1 MDRGEK
7 HCTLIMPFSSHK
19 TSKEGDVMISTRLAP
34 LYYKTS
40 QDPFLFNL
48 TPMEHQQKTL
58 KAVEDAM
65 RDKRT
70 LAIINASVTGS
81 GKTLANYAYSLLHS
95 PTPTIGVYPTNELI
109 RDQERTLSERGVT
122 GMMRIDSVEL
132 DLWQQR
138 IQARAHAQVLNAIMG
153 NWTEDYPIILTNPD
167 ILYLLTYNVYAYHHA
182 FLAYKDRVLQN
193 IINNYPIIVFDEFHS
208 YNIKQEANA
217 AFIAATIARLAPDKP
232 HIFIFSSATPDLSRL
247 EGYLRRAGIDLCPV
261 HTSPSATGEL
271 VCEPV
276 DIEIIPAD
284 LAHWQGYEKMVEE
297 FGRILDFID
306 RYPMSK
312 GVFILDGVYEAKLLA
327 QELAQRFG
335 QDQVGELHGY
345 LDADARRGALECRFT
360 VGTTTIDV
368 GVDFTDKQAKDFI
381 VFEARTAEQFMQ
393 RLGRIGRQRRTLQ
406 SIPNYALA
414 LVPEYVHNALME
426 KYASLL
432 QSKECSRE
440 HFSAAIRDAYTAS
453 NLFTGYLTKYAPL
466 EATAAANRIMKL
478 FPSDVQQDYSDRLKK
493 TVLDL
498 FPRKDGSPFLYD
510 SLSRRQWYVWKCF
523 GESDGGKSWNIEGKV
538 IKRET
543 VFFPDLEQFRGSSD
557 LTCAIYDHLDEKR
570 DFFPFKIY
578 RLPFVAR
585 RTRFKEI
592 PQEAFL
598 THLERFKAIVPDKVE
613 QFKRALKKEEDR
625 LLNYVVVDELVDGKP
640 QQLSFE
646 LDWGE
651 VEDYTEQLQ
660 RFESLRMR
668 LDAPPPCSI
677 EKAND
682 AIEAISN
689 AKNGWL
695 GWVSEQSPWDLQRL
709 HKLPPLFEL
718 FPLSVRG
725 AGGGLIGDKDKPWSL
740 ALGMSAIFMD
750 SLPLFR
756 RKSERAMF
764 A

>member
-1 MDRGEK
+1 M
-7 HCTLIMPFSSHK
+7 LVMPFSLQQNFK
-19 TSKEGDVMISTRLAP
+19 KGDVMISTHLAS

-40 QDPFLFNL
+40 QSPFLFNL
-48 TPMEHQQKTL
+48 IPMEHQQKTL
-58 KAVEDAM
+58 EAVERAM
-65 RDKRT
+65 HDKRT

-95 PTPTIGVYPTNELI
+95 PMPTIGVYPTNELI
-109 RDQERTLSERGVT
+109 RDQERTLNERGVT

-132 DLWQQR
+132 DVWQQR
-138 IQARAHAQVLNAIMG
+138 IQARTHVQVLNAIMG
-153 NWTEDYPIILTNPD
+153 NWPEEYPIILTNPD
-167 ILYLLTYNVYAYHHA
+167 ILYLLIYNVYAYHHA
-182 FLAYKDRVLQN
+182 FLAYKDRVLQS

-217 AFIAATIARLAPDKP
+217 AFIAATITRLAPDKP
-232 HIFIFSSATPDLSRL
+232 HIFIFSSATSDLNRL
-247 EGYLRRAGIDLCPV
+247 EGYLQRAGIERCSV
-261 HTSPSATGEL
+261 HTPPAASGEL

-276 DIEIIPAD
+276 SVEILPAD
-284 LAHWQGYEKMVEE
+284 LAHWQGYETMVRE

-306 RYPMSK
+306 RYPESK

-327 QELAQRFG
+327 QELAQHFG

-345 LDADARRGALECRFT
+345 LDADARRGTLERRFT

-368 GVDFTDKQAKDFI
+368 GVDFTGKQAKDFI
-381 VFEARTAEQFMQ
+381 VFESRTAEQFMQ
-393 RLGRIGRQRRTLQ
+393 RLGRIGRQRRKQ
-406 SIPNYALA
+406 QDVPNYALA

-440 HFSAAIRDAYTAS
+440 DFSAAIRDSYTAP

-466 EATAAANRIMKL
+466 EAAAAANRIMKL
-478 FPSDVQQDYSDRLKK
+478 FPSDVQQDFSNRLKR

-498 FPRKDGSPFLYD
+498 FPRKDGSHFLYD

-523 GESDGGKSWNIEGKV
+523 GESEEKSWNINGKI

-543 VFFPDLEQFRGSSD
+543 IFFPDLEQFRGSSN
-557 LTCAIYDHLDEKR
+557 LACAIYDRLDER
-570 DFFPFKIY
+570 RAFFPFKIY
-578 RLPFVAR
+578 HLPFVAR
-585 RTRFKEI
+585 RTQFREI
-592 PQEAFL
+592 SQEAFL
-598 THLERFKAIVPDKVE
+598 AHLERFKAIAPGKVG
-613 QFKRALKKEEDR
+613 QFQKTLKKEEDR
-625 LLNYVVVDELVDGKP
+625 LLSYVVVDELVDGKP

-660 RFESLRMR
+660 RFASLRVR
-668 LDAPPPCSI
+668 LDAPPPCSV
-677 EKAND
+677 ERANE
-682 AIEAISN
+682 AIEAISD

-695 GWVSEQSPWDLQRL
+695 GWVSEQSPWDLQRI

-718 FPLSVRG
+718 FPLYVRG

-750 SLPLFR
+750 SLPLFK
-756 RKSERAMF
+756 RKNERALF

>member
-1 MDRGEK
+1 
-7 HCTLIMPFSSHK
+7 
-19 TSKEGDVMISTRLAP
+19 MISTHLAP

-40 QDPFLFNL
+40 QAPFLFNL
-48 TPMEHQQKTL
+48 TPKEHQQKTL
-58 KAVEDAM
+58 EAVECAM

-81 GKTLANYAYSLLHS
+81 GKTLANYAYSLLHT

-122 GMMRIDSVEL
+122 GLMRIDSVEL
-132 DLWQQR
+132 DICQQHIEER
-138 IQARAHAQVLNAIMG
+138 THVQVLNAIMG

-167 ILYLLTYNVYAYHHA
+167 ILYLLMYNVYAYHHA
-182 FLAYKDRVLQN
+182 FLAYKDRVLLS
-193 IINNYPIIVFDEFHS
+193 IVNNYPIIVFDEFHS
-208 YNIKQEANA
+208 YNVKQEANA

-247 EGYLRRAGIDLCPV
+247 EGYLRRANIERCTV
-261 HTSPSATGEL
+261 HTPPSTSGEL

-276 DIEIIPAD
+276 NVEIIPAD
-284 LAHWQGYEKMVEE
+284 LAHWGGYETMVRE

-306 RYPMSK
+306 RYPGSK

-345 LDADARRGALECRFT
+345 LDADARRGALERRFT

-368 GVDFTDKQAKDFI
+368 GVDFTGKQAKDFI

-393 RLGRIGRQRRTLQ
+393 RLGRIGRQRRMQ
-406 SIPNYALA
+406 QNVPNYALA

-440 HFSAAIRDAYTAS
+440 DFSAAIRDAYTAS
-453 NLFTGYLTKYAPL
+453 NLFTGYLTRYAPL
-466 EATAAANRIMKL
+466 EAAAAANRIMKL
-478 FPSDVQQDYSDRLKK
+478 FASDVQQDYSDRLKK

-510 SLSRRQWYVWKCF
+510 SLSRRQWYVWECF
-523 GESDGGKSWNIEGKV
+523 GESEEKEPWNINGK
-538 IKRET
+538 IIPRKT
-543 VFFPDLEQFRGSSD
+543 TFFPDLEQFRGGSN
-557 LTCAIYDHLDEKR
+557 LACAIYDRLDEAR
-570 DFFPFKIY
+570 GFFPFKIY
-578 RLPFVAR
+578 HLPFVAR
-585 RTRFKEI
+585 RTRFREI
-592 PQEAFL
+592 SQEAFL
-598 THLERFKAIVPDKVE
+598 AHLEPFNAIASDKVK
-613 QFKRALKKEEDR
+613 QFQKTLKKEEDR

-660 RFESLRMR
+660 RFTSLRMR

-677 EKAND
+677 ERANE
-682 AIEAISN
+682 AIEAISD
-689 AKNGWL
+689 AKKGWL
-695 GWVSEQSPWDLQRL
+695 GWVSEQSPWDLQRI

-718 FPLSVRG
+718 FPLYVRG

-756 RKSERAMF
+756 RKDERALF